1 MGIRQEILALNCFCN
16 FSPCV
21 SLISYMIEYHS
32 RPQLSPSENFCYIL
46 LTYQFSLSGCLYFVR
61 YWAGNMCI
69 VIVSFPGRDV
79 IVLKII
85 LSFNQV
91 AFSAWSKRQDKHL
104 NILRTKKAFK
114 VKWKTFFFIF
124 EEL

>member
-32 RPQLSPSENFCYIL
+32 RPQLSPSKNLCYIL
-46 LTYQFSLSGCLYFVR
+46 LTFIVWLPLLCEILS
-61 YWAGNMCI
+61 NMCI

-79 IVLKII
+79 IVLKVT
-85 LSFNQV
+85 LSFNQL
-91 AFSAWSKRQDKHL
+91 FLHDQ
-104 NILRTKKAFK
+104 NI
-114 VKWKTFFFIF
+114 KTNI
-124 EEL
+124 